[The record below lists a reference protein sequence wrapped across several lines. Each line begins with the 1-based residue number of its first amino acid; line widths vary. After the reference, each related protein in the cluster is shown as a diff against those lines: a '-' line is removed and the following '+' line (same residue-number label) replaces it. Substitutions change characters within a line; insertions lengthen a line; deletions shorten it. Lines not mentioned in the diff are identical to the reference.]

1 MLQRKFTGYL
11 YVLPCFLMILI
22 FIYFPIVQNIEFS
35 LFEWSAFS
43 PERTFVGLTQYVQ
56 LFHDPIFYKA
66 LTNNIYY
73 AVISMIFQVGG
84 GLVLAAILEDKVFRR
99 FSPLFRT
106 VFFTPV
112 IISITVIAL
121 LFDFIYHPQVG
132 LLNGFLSAIGLES
145 WTRAWVGDSATAI
158 FAAIA
163 VSQWQSIGYI
173 MMLFIVAIQKIPQ
186 ELYEAAE
193 MDGASK
199 VQMFFHVTVPQVRE
213 MTFVTSTITL
223 AGAFTVFN
231 EVYILTGGGPGH
243 ASEVLGTYLYQSAFI
258 NDQMGYASTIANVIL
273 AITLV
278 ISLVQMKLSKT
289 GEE

>member
-1 MLQRKFTGYL
+1 MIQRKMTGYW
-11 YVLPCFLMILI
+11 YVLPCFLMILV
-22 FIYFPIVQNIEFS
+22 FIYYPIVENIEYS

-43 PERTFVGLTQYVQ
+43 PEMTFVGLSQYVQ
-56 LFHDPIFYKA
+56 LFHDPIFYTA

-73 AVISMIFQVGG
+73 AIISLIFQVFG
-84 GLVLAAILEDKVFRR
+84 GLVLAAVLEDRVFRKI
-99 FSPLFRT
+99 SPVFRT

-132 LLNGFLSAIGLES
+132 LLNGFLEAIGLES
-145 WTRAWVGDSATAI
+145 WTRAWAGDSTTAI

-193 MDGASK
+193 IDGASK
-199 VQMFFHVTVPQVRE
+199 IQMFFHVTVPQVRE

-273 AITLV
+273 AITLL
-278 ISLVQMKLSKT
+278 ISLIQMKLSKT

>member
-43 PERTFVGLTQYVQ
+43 PERTFVGLAQYVQ

-99 FSPLFRT
+99 FSPVFRT

-145 WTRAWVGDSATAI
+145 WTRAWVGDSTTAI

-199 VQMFFHVTVPQVRE
+199 VQMFLHVTVPQVRE